1 MCAEKKIIIVLL
13 AILLTLSTLF
23 LVSMNEGELYNKIN
37 NFNYIGNVKV
47 FLDIL
52 NFELPI
58 NITSRLQIFQ
68 FYINEISN
76 NIDILLKGSYDL
88 KLDREFSSA
97 HNLIIDIIYKFG
109 LSLLIPYLL
118 VLYFLVKKFIAII
131 FEKKEIYVKLMIFLF
146 AFIFLENF
154 FKVGLKQPYSRIIIF
169 FFIGLM
175 INIKKIKQTVVK

>member
-1 MCAEKKIIIVLL
+1 MCVEKKLITVFIATLL
-13 AILLTLSTLF
+13 ILTTLF
-23 LVSMNEGELYNKIN
+23 VVNMNQGELYNKIN

-58 NITSRLQIFQ
+58 NITSRFQIFES
-68 FYINEISN
+68 YMNEISN
-76 NIDILLKGSYDL
+76 NIDILFKGSYDL

-118 VLYFLVKKFIAII
+118 VLYFLVKKFIAMT
-131 FEKKEIYVKLMIFLF
+131 FEKNKIYVKLMILLF

-154 FKVGLKQPYSRIIIF
+154 FKVSLKQPYSGIIIF

-175 INIKKIKQTVVK
+175 INMKKIKPTYIK